1 MSSIAINLIV
11 FACVFGGA
19 MLGPLLEG
27 QRASR
32 RRAQTQSSYERFAI
46 QLARGVKSRI
56 AKVLPHNS
64 RGSGGSCNF

>member
-1 MSSIAINLIV
+1 MSSITISLIV

-32 RRAQTQSSYERFAI
+32 RRAQTQDRYERFAV
-46 QLARGVKSRI
+46 QLTLGVKSRI
-56 AKVLPHNS
+56 AKALPHGS
-64 RGSGGSCNF
+64 RGWAGFL